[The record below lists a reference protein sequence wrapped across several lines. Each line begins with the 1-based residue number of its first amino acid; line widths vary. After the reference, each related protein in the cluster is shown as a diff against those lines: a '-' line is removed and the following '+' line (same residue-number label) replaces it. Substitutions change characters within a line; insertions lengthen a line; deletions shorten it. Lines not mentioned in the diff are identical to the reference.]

1 MKTVIE
7 EAFANMD
14 DDLEDIEDQ
23 EIRAK
28 VEVNNLINE
37 VVNEINLGKLGA
49 DIMGS
54 RMEKLH
60 KQHAEEIRE
69 YKTMIFDLKNQVA
82 TLRMGRL
89 AVQVVHQLHQQT
101 LTFSLCKQ
109 RGTQL

>member
-1 MKTVIE
+1 V
-7 EAFANMD
+7 
-14 DDLEDIEDQ
+14 
-23 EIRAK
+23 
-28 VEVNNLINE
+28 
-37 VVNEINLGKLGA
+37 VVNEVNIGELGA
-49 DIMGS
+49 DT
-54 RMEKLH
+54 MEELR